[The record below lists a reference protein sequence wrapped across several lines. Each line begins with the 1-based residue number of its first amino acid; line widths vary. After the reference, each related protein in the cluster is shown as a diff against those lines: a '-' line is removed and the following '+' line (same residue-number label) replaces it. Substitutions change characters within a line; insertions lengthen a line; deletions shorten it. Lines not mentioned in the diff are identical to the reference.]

1 MKVFALGGAGQFGK
15 YAAQRLI
22 ASDLVSEIAI
32 AGRNLATA
40 RSAAAELG
48 DRATAIQVDVID
60 EPRLAS
66 LLEGYD
72 VMVNTA
78 GPEYKVVLPA
88 LRSAIKAGVNY
99 CDLCAHGPTTEKAL
113 DLNAAAKASDVTA
126 ILGIGLAGL
135 SNLRMMRAASQ
146 LGQAEDIKFCI
157 FQVLSMYGESPKA
170 VLDQWRKAG
179 KADASWQF
187 MMKLV
192 AGKVRLFRDG
202 RWIEVDPFEDAVR
215 VTLPQG
221 QEVTAV
227 PCANA
232 EAITLPRTLRGV
244 KSVSTVYSIHPPQL
258 TEVYCD
264 LGRRVAH
271 GDLDES
277 AAAFLLFEHLAEQPA
292 TSLTAPK
299 GCEDGW
305 VDWIDAVGTKDGKRV
320 RYKGW
325 PVGGW
330 DGTAGPLAT
339 AALKILRGEVRERG
353 VLPPESC
360 LDPMPFFAEVAHN
373 AGVEPPEG
381 RLLQESFEVLRKQ

>member
-15 YAAQRLI
+15 YAAQKLI
-22 ASDLVSEIAI
+22 TSDIVSEIAI
-32 AGRNLATA
+32 AGRNLETA
-40 RSAAAELG
+40 RNAAVELG
-48 DRATAIQVDVID
+48 NKSTAVQVDVLD
-60 EPRLAS
+60 EPKLAS
-66 LLEGYD
+66 LLKGYD

-99 CDLCAHGPTTEKAL
+99 CDLCAYGPTTERAL
-113 DLNAAAKASDVTA
+113 DLDADAKSSEVTA

-146 LGQAEDIKFCI
+146 LDQVDDVKFCI

-170 VLDQWRKAG
+170 VLDQWRRAG

-192 AGKVRLFRDG
+192 AGKVRLYRNSH
-202 RWIEVDPFEDAVR
+202 WTEVDPFEDAVR
-215 VTLPQG
+215 VTLPNG
-221 QEVTAV
+221 REVTAV

-232 EAITLPRTLRGV
+232 EAITLPRTLRNV

-258 TEVYCD
+258 NEVYCD

-271 GDLDES
+271 GELDES

-292 TSLTAPK
+292 ASLSAPK

-305 VDWIDAVGTKDGKRV
+305 VDWIEAVGTKEGRRV

-339 AALKILRGEVRERG
+339 AALKILRGEVRMRG
-353 VLPPESC
+353 VLSPESC
-360 LDPMPFFAEVAHN
+360 LEPMSFFAEVAKN

-381 RLLQESFEVLRKQ
+381 RLLQESFEVLSKS